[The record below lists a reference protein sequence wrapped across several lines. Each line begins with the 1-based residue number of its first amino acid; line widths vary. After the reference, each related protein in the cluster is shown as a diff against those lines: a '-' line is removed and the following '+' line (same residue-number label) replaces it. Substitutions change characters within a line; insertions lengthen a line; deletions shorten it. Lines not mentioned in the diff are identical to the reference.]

1 MWLINMFETLPREF
15 SRKRF
20 FINSMEVYLNHI
32 NFFNTK
38 DEVYTNT
45 YSYKETYFDEYNR
58 EKFDRKSIIIDRIP
72 FDFDT
77 DGAYEDMYELY
88 CYLKGKNISQTVVFS
103 GRGYHVYI
111 HTKIDTTNTI
121 LDVSLFQNKI
131 VKQLGLNVD
140 PTIVGNPSHLIRI
153 PGTYNKR
160 RGRFCISLT
169 EEEINTSHEEIC
181 ELAKVQRK
189 GIIKLEGGL
198 FKLEHYKSS
207 DTLPDFPTFNKPLE
221 DLDID
226 LDLLIPCLTTNIRS
240 GGYLPHNERVW
251 ICQYLSEIYRNGR
264 HPSSL
269 NENELNG
276 IVNEIVDFFEDIVV
290 DFDRNLTRKYV
301 KGIVKKYLNSPSC
314 NTLKMNGKCVENE
327 FCWRRG
333 N

>member
-1 MWLINMFETLPREF
+1 MFEVLPREF

-20 FINSMEVYLNHI
+20 FINSMEVYLNYI

-77 DGAYEDMYELY
+77 DNAYEDMYKLY
-88 CYLKGKNISQTVVFS
+88 RYLKRKNISQTIVFS

-111 HTKIDTTNTI
+111 HTKIDNINTI

-131 VKQLGLNVD
+131 CKQLGLEVD
-140 PTIVGNPSHLIRI
+140 PTIVGNPSHMIRI
-153 PGTYNKR
+153 PGTWNKR

-169 EEEINTSHEEIC
+169 EEEINTSHDEIC
-181 ELAKVQRK
+181 ELSKAQRK
-189 GIIKLEGGL
+189 GIIKLEGNL

-207 DTLPDFPTFNKPLE
+207 DTLPDFPTFDKPLE
-221 DLDID
+221 DLEID

-290 DFDRNLTRKYV
+290 DFNRNLTRKYV
-301 KGIVKKYLNSPSC
+301 KGIVLKYVNSPSC
-314 NTLKMNGKCVENE
+314 NTLKMTSKCIEHE